1 MTRTARRWLIAVA
14 IVAAALAVLAF
25 FVSAGR
31 ALAAPVSN
39 CNHDCDDGS
48 HAMYAAIALGGVA
61 VISTI
66 VVALGSGRS
75 RPSPSIPEARA
86 RPRA

>member
-14 IVAAALAVLAF
+14 IVSAALAVLAF

-31 ALAAPVSN
+31 GLAAPVSN

-75 RPSPSIPEARA
+75 RPSPPIPEARA